1 MKRFRILIL
10 SLAALLTG
18 FGAAA
23 QQTFTL
29 SGTVVDKGDGA
40 PVEFAT
46 VVLSSGQW
54 AVCDA
59 KGAFTITKVAAGKT
73 VVTISCVGYVE
84 DSREITVAKD
94 IRNYKI
100 SLAQDNLA
108 LEGAVVTAQ
117 ESSSAATTSRT
128 IDKTALEH
136 VQLMNVSSISGLM
149 PGGATANPSL
159 TSEQQFNIRGASAE
173 EGNSSFGTAVEVD
186 GVRLSNNGAFGQFSS
201 SSQMKGVATNNIA
214 STNVESVEVITGVPS
229 VEYGDMTSGVVK
241 INTKKGKT
249 PWTVTMSTSPNTK
262 QLSASKGFGLGEAAS
277 GASRGVLNASTEYT
291 RSISEPMS
299 PFTAYDRAQLSLTW
313 SNLFNRGALA
323 STPLRFSAGVTGN
336 VGGYNS
342 AADPDQFKDTY
353 TKTRDNVI
361 RGNFNLNWLL
371 SKSWITNIEMN
382 GSISYSDKFSREN
395 KNYSSATG
403 KIELHGRDMGYF
415 IARSFEEDPSGRV
428 LIIPRGYW
436 YNEMVEDNR
445 PLNWRLG
452 VKANWSKIFG
462 KINNKVK
469 VGADW
474 TGDGNFGRG
483 IYSSDFAT
491 APTYRDWLYSDKP
504 FMHNL
509 ALYLEDNVMI
519 PIGRERR
526 INLIAGIR
534 QDNTFIRNSTYGTV
548 SSLSPRFNAKYT
560 VRSEKDHSHDFFR
573 ALAFRASWGLAVK
586 LPSYSILYPTPS
598 YYDREVFKSPTDA
611 AGNSYVAYKTVPR
624 QLAFN
629 SDLRFQRNRQSEVGV
644 EANFSGTK
652 ISLAGFYNK
661 TLDAYIYTS
670 DYSPHT
676 YYYTQ
681 TSAVSGVTISPDNR
695 VYSINRETGVV
706 TVSDRTGS
714 LPDEV
719 LPYIVKNEFISNPQV
734 GNAAN
739 PMSRYGLEWVVDFPK
754 IKAIN
759 TTVRIDGN
767 WYNYKMVNTN
777 MTAFYQ
783 SNLPSAD
790 GTPFKYVG
798 YFYGDDSYANGR
810 RTSNVNTNLTL
821 TTHIPK
827 VRMILSLKVETSLL
841 KYAQTLSERLDG
853 TPRSFAVSD
862 RNDILSFSGESI
874 YEGEHYVVCFP
885 DYYVSFD
892 DPTTL
897 RPFLADYQAAV
908 VAGDDAKAKDLRG
921 LTKITS
927 YSYIFLPEYITP
939 YFSANISVTKE
950 IGDLASVS
958 FYANN
963 FFNNLAQ
970 VRSSRTGNYE
980 SVSNYIPSYYY
991 GLTVR
996 FKF

>member
-117 ESSSAATTSRT
+117 ESSSSATTSRT
-128 IDKTALEH
+128 IDKTALDH

-149 PGGATANPSL
+149 PGGATTNPNL

-173 EGNSSFGTAVEVD
+173 QGNASFGTAVEVD

-262 QLSASKGFGLGEAAS
+262 QVSASKGFGLGESAS

-291 RSISEPMS
+291 RSVSEPVS
-299 PFTAYDRAQLSLTW
+299 PYTAYERAQVSLTW
-313 SNLFNRGALA
+313 SNLFNRGSLS
-323 STPLRFSAGVTGN
+323 STPIRFSAGVTGN

-353 TKTRDNVI
+353 SKTRDNVI

-371 SKSWITNIEMN
+371 SKSWITNVEMN

-395 KNYSSATG
+395 TNYSSAVG
-403 KIELHGRDMGYF
+403 KIERHGRDNGYY
-415 IARSFEEDPSGRV
+415 IAKPYEEDPTATVV
-428 LIIPRGYW
+428 LIPRGYW
-436 YNEMVEDNR
+436 YNEMLEDNR
-445 PLNWRLG
+445 PINWKLG
-452 VKANWSKIFG
+452 LKANWSKNFG
-462 KINNKVK
+462 NANNKVK

-474 TGDGNFGRG
+474 TGDGNYGRG
-483 IYSSDFAT
+483 IYSADIAT
-491 APTYRDWLYSDKP
+491 APTYREWLYSDKP
-504 FMHNL
+504 FMNNL
-509 ALYLEDNVMI
+509 ALYAEDNLML
-519 PIGRERR
+519 PIGQGRL
-526 INLIAGIR
+526 NLIAGLR
-534 QDNTFIRNSTYGTV
+534 QDNTFIRNSAYGTV
-548 SSLSPRFNAKYT
+548 SSLSPRFNVKYT
-560 VRSEKDHSHDFFR
+560 VFSEKDRRKNFLKS
-573 ALAFRASWGLAVK
+573 LAFRASWGLAVK

-598 YYDREVFKSPTDA
+598 YYDKEVFSE
-611 AGNSYVAYKTVPR
+611 GNYYIAYRITPR
-624 QLAFN
+624 TMEYN
-629 SDLRFQRNRQSEVGV
+629 SNLRFQRNRQSEVGV
-644 EANFSGTK
+644 EANLGGTK
-652 ISLAGFYNK
+652 VSLAGFYNE
-661 TLDAYIYTS
+661 TCDSYILTSQFDPHSYLYT
-670 DYSPHT
+670 PT
-676 YYYTQ
+676 
-681 TSAVSGVTISPDNR
+681 ANLSGCAIPADNR
-695 VYSINRETGVV
+695 IFTVNQETGVV
-706 TVSDRTGS
+706 TVTDKTGA
-714 LPDEV
+714 LPAETIAG
-719 LPYIVKNEFISNPQV
+719 IVRNEFISRPFAD
-734 GNAAN
+734 NAQS
-739 PMSRYGLEWVVDFPK
+739 PLRRYGLEWVVDFPK
-754 IKAIN
+754 IKALN

-767 WYNYKMVNTN
+767 WYNYRAINTN
-777 MTAFYQ
+777 LTATY
-783 SNLPSAD
+783 PSAHNSSD

-798 YFYGDDSYANGR
+798 FYYGDSSYSNGR
-810 RTSNVNTNLTL
+810 RTSNVNTNLTI
-821 TTHIPK
+821 TTHIPR
-827 VRMILSLKVETSLL
+827 VRMILSLKVETCLL
-841 KYAQTLSERLDG
+841 KYSQIISERLDG
-853 TPRSFAVSD
+853 VQRTFV
-862 RNDILSFSGESI
+862 LSNRTAYLSTTDENI
-874 YEGEHYVVCFP
+874 YEGEHYCISYP
-885 DYYVSFD
+885 DYYISVD
-892 DPTTL
+892 DPVTM
-897 RPFLADYQAAV
+897 RPFLDDYKAAV
-908 VAGDDAKAKDLRG
+908 AAGDMAKISDLNK
-921 LTKITS
+921 LLSVTS
-927 YSYIFLPEYITP
+927 YTNAFLPDYISP
-939 YFSANISVTKE
+939 YFSANVSVTKE

-963 FFNNLAQ
+963 FFNNLSQ
-970 VRSSRTGNYE
+970 VRSTKSGNYE
-980 SVSNYIPSYYY
+980 SVTGYIPAFYY

-996 FKF
+996 LKF

>member
-117 ESSSAATTSRT
+117 ESSSSATTSRT
-128 IDKTALEH
+128 IDKTALDH

-149 PGGATANPSL
+149 PGGATTNPNL

-173 EGNSSFGTAVEVD
+173 QGNASFGTAVEVD

-262 QLSASKGFGLGEAAS
+262 QVSASKGFGLGESAS

-291 RSISEPMS
+291 RSVSEPVS
-299 PFTAYDRAQLSLTW
+299 PYTAYERAQVSLTW
-313 SNLFNRGALA
+313 SNLFNRGSLS
-323 STPLRFSAGVTGN
+323 STPIRFSAGVTGN

-353 TKTRDNVI
+353 SKTRDNVI

-371 SKSWITNIEMN
+371 SKSWITNVEMN

-395 KNYSSATG
+395 TNYSSAVG
-403 KIELHGRDMGYF
+403 KIERHGRDNGYY
-415 IARSFEEDPSGRV
+415 IAKPYEEDPTATVV
-428 LIIPRGYW
+428 LIPRGYW
-436 YNEMVEDNR
+436 YNEMLEDNR
-445 PLNWRLG
+445 PINWKLG
-452 VKANWSKIFG
+452 LKANWSKNFG
-462 KINNKVK
+462 NANNKVK

-474 TGDGNFGRG
+474 TGDGNYGRG
-483 IYSSDFAT
+483 IYSADIAT
-491 APTYRDWLYSDKP
+491 APTYREWLYSDKP
-504 FMHNL
+504 FMNNL
-509 ALYLEDNVMI
+509 ALYAEDNLML
-519 PIGRERR
+519 PIGQGRL
-526 INLIAGIR
+526 NLIAGLR
-534 QDNTFIRNSTYGTV
+534 QDNTFIRNSAYGTV
-548 SSLSPRFNAKYT
+548 SSLSPRFNVKYT
-560 VRSEKDHSHDFFR
+560 VFSEKDRRKNFLKS
-573 ALAFRASWGLAVK
+573 LAFRASWGLAVK

-598 YYDREVFKSPTDA
+598 YYDKEVFKSTTNSE
-611 AGNSYVAYKTVPR
+611 GNYYIAYRITPR
-624 QLAFN
+624 TMEYN
-629 SDLRFQRNRQSEVGV
+629 SNLRFQRNRQSEVGV
-644 EANFSGTK
+644 EANLGGTK
-652 ISLAGFYNK
+652 VSLAGFYNE
-661 TLDAYIYTS
+661 TCDSYILTSQFDPHSYLYT
-670 DYSPHT
+670 PT
-676 YYYTQ
+676 
-681 TSAVSGVTISPDNR
+681 ANLSGCAIPADNR
-695 VYSINRETGVV
+695 IFTVNQETGVV
-706 TVSDRTGS
+706 TVTDKTGA
-714 LPDEV
+714 LPAETIAG
-719 LPYIVKNEFISNPQV
+719 IVRNEFISRPFAD
-734 GNAAN
+734 NAQS
-739 PMSRYGLEWVVDFPK
+739 PLRRYGLEWVVDFPK
-754 IKAIN
+754 IKALN

-767 WYNYKMVNTN
+767 WYNYRAINTN
-777 MTAFYQ
+777 LTATY
-783 SNLPSAD
+783 PSAHNSSD

-798 YFYGDDSYANGR
+798 FYYGDSSYSNGR
-810 RTSNVNTNLTL
+810 RTSNVNTNLTI
-821 TTHIPK
+821 TTHIPR
-827 VRMILSLKVETSLL
+827 VRMILSLKVETCLL
-841 KYAQTLSERLDG
+841 KYSQIISERLDG
-853 TPRSFAVSD
+853 VQRTFV
-862 RNDILSFSGESI
+862 LSNRTAYLSTTDENI
-874 YEGEHYVVCFP
+874 YEGEHYCISYP
-885 DYYVSFD
+885 DYYISVD
-892 DPTTL
+892 DPVTM
-897 RPFLADYQAAV
+897 RPFLDDYKAAV
-908 VAGDDAKAKDLRG
+908 AAGDMAKISDLNK
-921 LTKITS
+921 LLSVTS
-927 YSYIFLPEYITP
+927 YTNAFLPDYISP
-939 YFSANISVTKE
+939 YFSANVSVTKE

-963 FFNNLAQ
+963 FFNNLSQ
-970 VRSSRTGNYE
+970 VRSTKSGNYE
-980 SVSNYIPSYYY
+980 SVTGYIPAFYY

-996 FKF
+996 LKF